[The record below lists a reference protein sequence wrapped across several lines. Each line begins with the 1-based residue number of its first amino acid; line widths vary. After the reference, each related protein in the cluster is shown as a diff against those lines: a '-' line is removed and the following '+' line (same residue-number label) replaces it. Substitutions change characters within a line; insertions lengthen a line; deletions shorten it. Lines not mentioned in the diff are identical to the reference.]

1 MSQEADGPLRGCDR
15 PLVKHYGTGIF
26 DLDGVVYLGGRP
38 VPHAAT
44 VLAGV
49 ERDGVRRLFL
59 TNNSSRTPGEVA
71 AVLLGLG
78 IAADEEQVV
87 TSAETSARM
96 AAELLPP
103 GSRVLVV
110 GGAAVETALRH
121 QGLTPVRSLDAGP
134 AAVVQGF
141 APEVDWRQLAEASYV
156 IARGVPWIASDVD
169 LRIAREHGIAPGN
182 GALVNAI
189 RVATG
194 RDPLV
199 AGKPEDAIFTEA
211 ARRSSG
217 ACLVV
222 GDGLDTDVA
231 GARRNGLDSALVLT
245 GVSTVGALLKAPPS
259 ARPSYLIADLRG
271 LFSSWPAVRGQRDGF
286 ACGGWTARW
295 EAGKVAVADDDGVPV
310 RDGTVPVDS
319 VVNAVRA
326 LCHAVWAAQD
336 AGRRAEADQDV
347 RWLLEWPGQEDLR

>member
-1 MSQEADGPLRGCDR
+1 MSQETGGPLRGCDR
-15 PLVKHYGTGIF
+15 PLIKHYGTGVF
-26 DLDGVVYLGGRP
+26 DLDGVVYRGGHP
-38 VPHAAT
+38 VPHAAA
-44 VLAGV
+44 VLADV
-49 ERDGVRRLFL
+49 ARHGVRRLFL

-87 TSAETSARM
+87 TSAETAARM
-96 AAELLPP
+96 ASELLPP
-103 GSRVLVV
+103 HARVLVV
-110 GGAAVETALRH
+110 GGAAVETALRRR
-121 QGLTPVRSLDAGP
+121 GLAPVRSLDAGP
-134 AAVVQGF
+134 VAVVQGF
-141 APEVDWRQLAEASYV
+141 APEVDWRQLAEASYA

-169 LRIAREHGIAPGN
+169 LRITREHGIAPGN
-182 GALVNAI
+182 GTLVNAI

-199 AGKPEDAIFTEA
+199 AGKPEDAIFAEA

-222 GDGLDTDVA
+222 GDGLSTDVA

-245 GVSTVGALLKAPPS
+245 GVSTVDALLEAPPS
-259 ARPSYLIADLRG
+259 ARPTYLVADLRG
-271 LFSSWPAVRGQRDGF
+271 LFSSWPAVHRQRDGF

-295 EAGKVAVADDDGVPV
+295 EAGKLAVLDDDGVPAGNEAV
-310 RDGTVPVDS
+310 SVDS

-336 AGRRAEADQDV
+336 AGRKAEAGRNA
-347 RWLLEWPGQEDLR
+347 RWLLEWPGQEGLR